1 MVALKDVARQTYLL
15 FSLALLFTACTSA
28 LIGPGEQ
35 SSSLIVG
42 RVVVNN
48 QYAGFGHLPIG
59 ILDKGLAV
67 EIESLDSKYS
77 QRVTTEEHGYFFV
90 PNVAP
95 NTYHVLRVTI
105 ERISGGGRRQMENYG
120 MIIRRPVF
128 APVPGKVNY
137 IGSLTIDVARDGA
150 LRVHETWE
158 NEAART
164 YSQQRHAGS
173 LWALREFV
181 GVGPKPDVPTQVSPG
196 QVSKEAQTQPAVQ
209 TTLKVE
215 RPEWKVGYE
224 WRYAWTRPGSSG
236 TFTREIIREDSFEGT
251 CFLCDQGREK
261 RGLLRKRYFGSAR
274 NYVRI
279 NYNLKAK
286 RAFSAFVMA
295 AGGGEGVAK

>member
-1 MVALKDVARQTYLL
+1 
-15 FSLALLFTACTSA
+15 
-28 LIGPGEQ
+28 
-35 SSSLIVG
+35 
-42 RVVVNN
+42 
-48 QYAGFGHLPIG
+48 
-59 ILDKGLAV
+59 
-67 EIESLDSKYS
+67 
-77 QRVTTEEHGYFFV
+77 
-90 PNVAP
+90 
-95 NTYHVLRVTI
+95 
-105 ERISGGGRRQMENYG
+105 MENYG